1 MLKIRLRRTGAK
13 KAPSYRVVVA
23 DSRSPRDG
31 RFIETL
37 GYYNPLTK
45 PATVVIKAD
54 RAMHWLNNGAQA
66 SDTCARLLTNAGVE
80 HARLTEQ
87 LAILR
92 AKGPKNGAAPAEATP
107 AATTATAAPVAE
119 VAIEAPAVA
128 EPAAEPPTTE
138 AFTATAETPAAEAP
152 VAEAIVEATTA
163 AEAAVE
169 APAAEATTETAVE
182 TEEPAAEAATD
193 ETGA

>member
-45 PATVVIKAD
+45 PASVVIKTD
-54 RAMHWLNNGAQA
+54 RALHWLNNGAQA

-92 AKGPKNGAAPAEATP
+92 AKGQPKNVAAPIEAAPTAASAAAPTAAAPAAAAPATETALAAAAPVSEATTVEAATP
-107 AATTATAAPVAE
+107 AAE
-119 VAIEAPAVA
+119 VA
-128 EPAAEPPTTE
+128 PT
-138 AFTATAETPAAEAP
+138 
-152 VAEAIVEATTA
+152 
-163 AEAAVE
+163 AEAAPAAD
-169 APAAEATTETAVE
+169 APAAEAA
-182 TEEPAAEAATD
+182 PAAAEAATA